1 MVIDVSMIS
10 IAPQEGAE
18 GHLFICKP
26 SGGAGLCIWLS
37 TKISGNYE
45 KTFVFSN
52 GALIQTFVEW
62 SEWV

>member
-26 SGGAGLCIWLS
+26 YGGAGLCIWRS
-37 TKISGNYE
+37 TQISGNYE
-45 KTFVFSN
+45 K
-52 GALIQTFVEW
+52 IIKIK
-62 SEWV
+62 

>member
-26 SGGAGLCIWLS
+26 YGGAELCIWRS
-37 TKISGNYE
+37 TLI
-45 KTFVFSN
+45 FSN
-52 GALIQTFVEW
+52 
-62 SEWV
+62 SEKIIKIK